1 MNSTTQNLTK
11 AYKRVFGSTPDKYEQ
26 LPGSGS
32 ARTYIR
38 FSCAQH
44 TVLGVYHPC
53 IEENIAF
60 IDYTHQLRKHKVPV
74 PQVWDVPGDDTLYFV
89 EDLGDETLL
98 SWLEK
103 ERTQGYWPKEATKR
117 YEQVLSSLAHAQIV
131 AGASFDYTYAHP
143 VANFNRQSMRWDL
156 DYFKYYFVKRSG
168 VKHNEYQLDRAF
180 NRLLDRLSSID
191 ASHFMFR
198 DFQARNILFA
208 NNQPW
213 LIDYQGGRRGPLQYD
228 VVSLLYQAK
237 ARIPES
243 IREHLI
249 DYYIQEASKHTAIN
263 KDTFISDL
271 YPVALLRNLQTLGAY
286 GLRGII
292 EKKQHFIE
300 SIPQAVENATK
311 LISLSG
317 MKADLPEIVKIIEE
331 VNPDKLMRDE

>member
-1 MNSTTQNLTK
+1 MNSTIQDLTK
-11 AYKRVFGSTPDKYEQ
+11 AYKQVFGSSPHKYEQ

-38 FSCAQH
+38 FFHPQH
-44 TVLGVYHPC
+44 TVLGVHHPC

-60 IDYTHQLRKHKVPV
+60 IDYTHQFRKHNVPV
-74 PQVWDVPGDDTLYFV
+74 PQVWEVPGESALYFV

-98 SWLEK
+98 TWLEK
-103 ERTQGYWPKEATKR
+103 GRAKGYWPEEATRR
-117 YEQVLSSLAHAQIV
+117 YEKVLSALAHAQIV
-131 AGASFDYTYAHP
+131 AGASFNYAHAHP
-143 VANFNRQSMRWDL
+143 VANFNHQSMRWDL

-168 VKHNEYQLDRAF
+168 VKHNEYQLDRDF
-180 NRLLDRLSSID
+180 NNLLERLSSID

-208 NNQPW
+208 NNKPW
-213 LIDYQGGRRGPLQYD
+213 FIDYQGGRRGPLQYD
-228 VVSLLYQAK
+228 IVSLLYQAK
-237 ARIPES
+237 ARIPEA
-243 IREHLI
+243 IRESLI
-249 DYYIQEASKHTAIN
+249 DYYIQEASKYMAIN
-263 KDTFISDL
+263 KDTFINDL

-311 LISLSG
+311 LFSLSG
-317 MKADLPEIVKIIEE
+317 MKANLPEIVKIIEQ